1 MSRSF
6 NNVKVII
13 VDKYDKYLV
22 GRRYDTDIKYSTLG
36 GTREEGEN
44 VYDVLF
50 REFFEET
57 SQVLFFDYK
66 NNKFYLN
73 DEDRNFPLELLAV
86 KQVDKQIYFIFYVEE
101 NLSRYISKWKNQFI
115 SNQYELITNIILNLR
130 KKYPNIR
137 DWEWMK
143 FIFKYKFDFDN
154 KSFTNILK
162 QKGLERNDIRKII
175 EVLKELSYYL
185 EMDDLD
191 LVSLNELQAHDG
203 LYERDLVKIIRKIK

>member
-1 MSRSF
+1 
-6 NNVKVII
+6 
-13 VDKYDKYLV
+13 
-22 GRRYDTDIKYSTLG
+22 
-36 GTREEGEN
+36 
-44 VYDVLF
+44 
-50 REFFEET
+50 
-57 SQVLFFDYK
+57 
-66 NNKFYLN
+66 
-73 DEDRNFPLELLAV
+73 
-86 KQVDKQIYFIFYVEE
+86 
-101 NLSRYISKWKNQFI
+101 
-115 SNQYELITNIILNLR
+115 
-130 KKYPNIR
+130 
-137 DWEWMK
+137 MK

>member
-115 SNQYELITNIILNLR
+115 SNQYELITNIILKLR